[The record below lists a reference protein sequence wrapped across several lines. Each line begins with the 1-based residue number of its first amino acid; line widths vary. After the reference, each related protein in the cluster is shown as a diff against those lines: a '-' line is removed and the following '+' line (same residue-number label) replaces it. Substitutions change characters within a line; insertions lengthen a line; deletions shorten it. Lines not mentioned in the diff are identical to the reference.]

1 MPKLILM
8 HELGIRTLSGAVY
21 VCLVIGSILLSPYA
35 LALLLLF
42 VVAVGTFEMLR
53 LQAVNSRIFR
63 SLVVLW
69 SVSCYLLAAMVAL
82 NVLSMRWLMLEMPL
96 AMLPSLFALFSKHT
110 NYQSFAASCY
120 GALFF
125 LVLPSVLM
133 LSLYRRDWIGAYSG
147 SKMIVLVFLL
157 IWVND
162 SFAYLSGRLLGRH
175 KLFERISPGKTIEG
189 SLGGM
194 VLTLV
199 AVGIYC
205 HYAEW
210 ISLPVA
216 AGLVA
221 IVVVFGTLGD
231 LCESMLKRQAGVK
244 DSGKLMPGH
253 GGVLDRFDSVF
264 FVMPF
269 LFAYILL
276 V

>member
-1 MPKLILM
+1 MR
-8 HELGIRTLSGAVY
+8 ELGIRTLSGAVY
-21 VCLVIGSILLSPYA
+21 ACLVIGSILLSPYA
-35 LALLLLF
+35 FAILLLF
-42 VVAVGTFEMLR
+42 VVVGGAFEMLR
-53 LQAVNSRIFR
+53 LQGVDHVGLRIMGMFWEA
-63 SLVVLW
+63 L
-69 SVSCYLLAAMVAL
+69 CYMLAALVAL
-82 NVLSMRWLMLEMPL
+82 DMLQNRWLVLEMVL
-96 AMLPSLFALFSKHT
+96 VMLPFLLALFSKKT
-110 NYQSFAASCY
+110 MFRPLASAGY
-120 GALFF
+120 GMLFF
-125 LVLPSVLM
+125 LVLPAILM
-133 LSLYRRDWIGAYSG
+133 LLLYRSDIVGAFSG
-147 SKMIVLVFLL
+147 SKMMVLIFLL

-162 SFAYLSGRLLGRH
+162 IFAYLSGRLLGRH

-199 AVGIYC
+199 AIGIYC